1 VIAPLFEF
9 TIASAILAQG
19 ILQGTVMADTVGAI
33 VEFIDEL
40 KAGEGAAPVQ
50 PGSRLMEL
58 GLLDSMGLV
67 RLIQFV
73 EERFGISI
81 PDADVTPDL
90 FASPA
95 DLAAYVNGR
104 SA

>member
-1 VIAPLFEF
+1 MTDTER
-9 TIASAILAQG
+9 SIL
-19 ILQGTVMADTVGAI
+19 D
-33 VEFIDEL
+33 FIEEL
-40 KAGEGAAPVQ
+40 RAGEGAGPIQ
-50 PGSRLMEL
+50 PDSRLMEM

-95 DLAAYVNGR
+95 DLAAYISGR
-104 SA
+104 A

>member
-1 VIAPLFEF
+1 M
-9 TIASAILAQG
+9 S
-19 ILQGTVMADTVGAI
+19 DTVRSI

-50 PGSRLMEL
+50 PDSRLMEM